1 MKKII
6 LLTAIIGFA
15 SFSFA
20 QSTKYESAMKSNIS
34 QLDSVMKTNNSIDLA
49 NNFIRIGDA
58 EKTQWLPYYYAA
70 FCDVVSALTEKDNT
84 KKDALADKATE
95 LISKAETILG
105 KENSETDVIK
115 SMIATA
121 HMTVDPQ
128 SRYMTYASQI
138 KENIEKAKAL
148 DPTNPRPYLLEA
160 QNKFYTPEQFGGG
173 KEVAKASFDKAND
186 LYNSFKPESDL
197 SPTWGKTTLD
207 YFLAQYK

>member
-6 LLTAIIGFA
+6 LLATILFVG
-15 SFSFA
+15 SSTFA
-20 QSTKYESAMKSNIS
+20 QSNKYESAMKANIL
-34 QLDSVMKTNNSIDLA
+34 QLESVMQTKNSEELA

-58 EKTQWLPYYYAA
+58 EKTKWLPYYYAA
-70 FCDVVSALTEKDNT
+70 YCNAINALTEKDNS
-84 KKDALADKATE
+84 KKDALADKANE
-95 LISKAETILG
+95 LITKAETILG

-128 SRYMTYASQI
+128 SRYMTYAPQI
-138 KENIEKAKAL
+138 SENIEKAKSL
-148 DPTNPRPYLLEA
+148 DPTNPRPYLLDA

-173 KEVAKASFDKAND
+173 KELAKASFDKANV
-186 LYNSFKPESDL
+186 LFNNFKPESDL
-197 SPTWGKTTLD
+197 SPSWGKSSLD

>member
-6 LLTAIIGFA
+6 LLTAIIVFA

-20 QSTKYESAMKSNIS
+20 QSAKYESAMKSNIS
-34 QLDSVMKTNNSIDLA
+34 QLDSVMKTSNSTDLS

-138 KENIEKAKAL
+138 NENIARAKAL

-197 SPTWGKTTLD
+197 SPTWGKITLD

>member
-1 MKKII
+1 MKKI
-6 LLTAIIGFA
+6 LLITAIVSFA
-15 SFSFA
+15 GATFA
-20 QSTKYESAMKSNIS
+20 QSAKYESAMKANIS
-34 QLDSVMKTNNSIDLA
+34 QLDSIIMNNKSADLA

-70 FCDVVSALTEKDNT
+70 YCNAIGALTEKDNS
-84 KKDALADKATE
+84 KKDALADKANE
-95 LISKAETILG
+95 SISRAETILG
-105 KENSETDVIK
+105 KENSETNVIK

-128 SRYMTYASQI
+128 NRYMTYGPQI
-138 KENIEKAKAL
+138 NENIEKAKSL

-173 KEVAKASFDKAND
+173 KEVAKPSFDKANE
-186 LYNSFKPESDL
+186 LYNNFKPESDL
-197 SPTWGKTTLD
+197 SPTWGKSSLD